1 MTSSNKII
9 IDPSVALTE
18 LSIDANYSRDRRLY
32 LANELHQKN
41 IDLAAAQQ
49 EIARLNQVI
58 ADMQVQMDGAAELDQ
73 ISDCTMENDQ

>member
-1 MTSSNKII
+1 MTSPNKIL

-41 IDLAAAQQ
+41 IDLGAAQQ
-49 EIARLNQVI
+49 EITRLNQVI
-58 ADMQVQMDGAAELDQ
+58 ADMQVQMDEAAELDQ